1 MLYIL
6 LFMLV
11 ALAGGR
17 SSSDKQY
24 EVLTQDGAM
33 CAPGAEIT
41 TEEDCQAAVDAAN
54 AAIGKPGIGVVD
66 TVEYEI
72 RPKGCY
78 TIAYSESYGYSLGYL
93 NIHETG
99 SGKGTD
105 VGDNRYLY
113 CHVLNERVHA

>member
-1 MLYIL
+1 MLYML
-6 LFMLV
+6 LFTLV
-11 ALAGGR
+11 ALAAGR
-17 SSSDKQY
+17 SSSDQQY
-24 EVLTQDGAM
+24 EVLTKDGAT

-41 TEEDCQAAVDAAN
+41 TEEDCQAAIDAAN
-54 AAIGKPGIGVVD
+54 AAIGKPGIGDVD

-105 VGDNRYLY
+105 VGDNRYLH
-113 CHVLNERVHA
+113 CHVLNERVHS